1 MNENDLNQ
9 MLEGAIKALFLFFA
23 SFFKSCWYGIKYCL
37 NRRRK
42 GPRIALAII
51 IALSAL
57 VLWQQRSLHGLI
69 LHLHADTPPFVASF
83 LFPAL
88 AVFVPLVY
96 LYALGQMRAKDIQS
110 TSCAFETIQFRGKD
124 GNYPVLVSK
133 KEDGKKTVFTFRS
146 SIPLENWRK
155 AQGDLETALDCTILH
170 VQQGKSKRDVRVV
183 AVSSDFS
190 MPTMIEW
197 KDEYIS
203 ETESVI
209 SIGVDALEPVTFDLN
224 RTPHVLAAGETGSGK
239 SVILR
244 TMLWQMAARGAVLY
258 MVDFKGG
265 VEFGK
270 VYEQYGEVV
279 TDRKR
284 ALVVLHGLVAEN
296 TERLAVLRQT
306 GCKNIKEYNASAA
319 QPWARIVLVV
329 DEIAEMLDTKGADK
343 ETKELM
349 LQLNGALSTLAR
361 LSRATGIN
369 MFIGVQRPDANVLT
383 GQIKNNIPV
392 RICGRFADKPA
403 SEIVLGTTDAVF
415 LPDIKG
421 RFLFKQGADVREFQ
435 SFYFDDE
442 RMLRP
447 ISAPKGRVLVS
458 SLTEGISSPST
469 PKTSYAHYETFDAS
483 PPEDEG
489 ANTPPYTEEET
500 DPGDPELDF
509 NF

>member
-1 MNENDLNQ
+1 MNEKEINQ
-9 MLEGAIKALFLFFA
+9 MIEGAVTALFSCLIV
-23 SFFKSCWYGIKYCL
+23 FFKSCWYGLKYCL
-37 NRRRK
+37 NRRHTAA
-42 GPRIALAII
+42 RIGLAALFTISFLAI
-51 IALSAL
+51 
-57 VLWQQRSLHGLI
+57 WQSQRLQDWIFHDSPWFAPL
-69 LHLHADTPPFVASF
+69 

-88 AVFVPLVY
+88 AIFIPLIY
-96 LYALGQMRAKDIQS
+96 LSALGQIRAKDIQS
-110 TSCAFETIQFRGKD
+110 VGNAFETIQFKGKD

-133 KEDGKKTVFTFRS
+133 KEDGKKTTFTFRS
-146 SIPLENWRK
+146 SIPLDAWRK
-155 AQGDLETALDCTILH
+155 AKGDLETALDYTILH
-170 VQQGKSKRDVRVV
+170 IVQGKSKRDVKVV
-183 AVSSDFS
+183 AVSSDFVMPS
-190 MPTMIEW
+190 MIAW

-203 ETESVI
+203 KSESVI

-244 TMLWQMAARGAVLY
+244 TILWQMAARNAVLF

-270 VYEQYGEVV
+270 IYEQYGEVV
-279 TDRKR
+279 IDRHR
-284 ALVVLHGLVAEN
+284 ALTIFQMLVEEN
-296 TERLAVLRQT
+296 TERLAVLREM
-306 GCKNIKEYNASAA
+306 GVKNIKEYNEKAA
-319 QPWARIVLVV
+319 QPWARIGVVV

-349 LQLNGALSTLAR
+349 QQLNGCLSSLAR

-369 MFIGVQRPDANVLT
+369 LCVGVQRPDANVLT

-447 ISAPKGRVLVS
+447 INAPKGRVLVS
-458 SLTEGISSPST
+458 GLMDGTPSAK
-469 PKTSYAHYETFDAS
+469 PSYTHYEEFDAS
-483 PPEDEG
+483 PTEDEPD
-489 ANTPPYTEEET
+489 TPSYTEEDPT
-500 DPGDPELDF
+500 DSEAEF
-509 NF
+509 NFNFD